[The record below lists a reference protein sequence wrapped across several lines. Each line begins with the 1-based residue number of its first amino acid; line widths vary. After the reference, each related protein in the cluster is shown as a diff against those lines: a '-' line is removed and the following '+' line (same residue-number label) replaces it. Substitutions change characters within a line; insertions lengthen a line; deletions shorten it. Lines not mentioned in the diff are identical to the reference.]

1 MDVFHHFLFEGF
13 PKATK
18 PKWYGF
24 FQGLHAPWKIPG
36 GLHSLSGMVF
46 SRGLMTPEKFQEV
59 TEALMAWIFPGGLE
73 ISRGPWKNPGNLPI
87 SLWSQ
92 SVPVAPDFGF
102 LSVQSGLY
110 SVQTSLRFS

>member
-1 MDVFHHFLFEGF
+1 MEIGG
-13 PKATK
+13 PTK

-46 SRGLMTPEKFQEV
+46 SRGLMTPGKFQEV

-73 ISRGPWKNPGNLPI
+73 ISRGPWKFPGGYRNLGGM
-87 SLWSQ
+87 
-92 SVPVAPDFGF
+92 V
-102 LSVQSGLY
+102 
-110 SVQTSLRFS
+110 FSRGHGNFQGVLEKSREPPYFTLVTE

>member
-1 MDVFHHFLFEGF
+1 MEIGG
-13 PKATK
+13 PTK

-46 SRGLMTPEKFQEV
+46 SRGLMTPGKFQEV
-59 TEALMAWIFPGGLE
+59 TEALMAWIFPGDLE
-73 ISRGPWKNPGNLPI
+73 ISRGPWKFPGVTETSVSWFFPGGSWKNPGNLPI

-92 SVPVAPDFGF
+92 GEMKEP
-102 LSVQSGLY
+102 
-110 SVQTSLRFS
+110 